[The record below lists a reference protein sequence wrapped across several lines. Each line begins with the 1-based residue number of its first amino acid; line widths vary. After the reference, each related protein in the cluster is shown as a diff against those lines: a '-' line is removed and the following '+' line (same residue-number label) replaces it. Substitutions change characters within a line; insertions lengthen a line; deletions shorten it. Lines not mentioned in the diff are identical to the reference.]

1 MSAERNGDAVG
12 FFSEN
17 AKMFHE
23 LYRAQPEYLERIRIW
38 NALLDRYAKAGGT
51 SLDMGCGPGIF
62 TFHLAKKGGRVIG
75 VDGAADMVQ
84 RCQTQREQLGL
95 DNVEFRQARLPLQRE
110 SEFAPVDLLISSSVV
125 EYVDDL
131 DGVLAQF
138 ARLLKPGGVLIVSMP
153 NVASI
158 SRTFQRVKFKLTHEP
173 EIYRHIK
180 HFASPRS
187 LRRRVARHGLRLIES
202 EYYTHFTRISKL
214 GHAFRLPK
222 VLTEDLFVAV
232 FRKA

>member
-1 MSAERNGDAVG
+1 MSVHRNGDAVG

-17 AKMFHE
+17 AEMFHD
-23 LYRAQPEYLERIRIW
+23 LYRAQPEYLERVRIW
-38 NALLDRYAKAGGT
+38 NGLLDRHATPGGT
-51 SLDMGCGPGIF
+51 SLDLGCGPGVF
-62 TFHLAKKGGRVIG
+62 TFHLAKKGGRVVG
-75 VDGAADMVQ
+75 VDGAADMIQ
-84 RCQTQREQLGL
+84 RCRAQREQLGL
-95 DNVEFRQARLPLQRE
+95 ENVEFVQARLPLVRE
-110 SEFAPVDLLISSSVV
+110 SDFAPADLVISSSVV

-131 DGVLAQF
+131 DAVLAQF
-138 ARLLKPGGVLIVSMP
+138 ARLTKAGGVVIVSMP

-158 SRTFQRVKFKLTHEP
+158 SRIFQRVKFKLTGDP

-180 HFASPRS
+180 HFASPGS
-187 LRRRVARHGLRLIES
+187 LRRRVARYGLRLLET

-214 GHAFRLPK
+214 GHAVRLPK